1 VEYKRGGGSYI
12 GGSTVIRD
20 PSWRGRV
27 AHRMR
32 MTEKHKEKERQAKE
46 KFAAE
51 MESYKRRIER
61 GEDS

>member
-1 VEYKRGGGSYI
+1 MSKRKGGSYI

-32 MTEKHKEKERQAKE
+32 MTERHKEKERQAKE
-46 KFAAE
+46 RFAAE
-51 MESYKRRIER
+51 MEAYRRRVGR
-61 GEDS
+61 GDY